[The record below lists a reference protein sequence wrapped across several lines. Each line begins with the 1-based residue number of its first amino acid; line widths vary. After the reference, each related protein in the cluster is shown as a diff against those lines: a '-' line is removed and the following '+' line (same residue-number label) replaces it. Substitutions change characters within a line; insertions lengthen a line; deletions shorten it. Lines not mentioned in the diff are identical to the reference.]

1 MLQHVIPLSKVWSS
15 LMCSVCFT
23 EDCFREGFTSCD
35 VATLRDSIF
44 NLFVDWQILYTP
56 ACNTEK
62 PYKEHGWY
70 PLSTILSCFPHTQR
84 MKKWEITKTT
94 SQPVTK
100 GSAPTL
106 LLSTTIVPS
115 FHRSTLLNPEV
126 LHFSSL
132 IQHSSLSLDY
142 FPACS
147 DR

>member
-1 MLQHVIPLSKVWSS
+1 MIPNVHNPS
-15 LMCSVCFT
+15 LPF
-23 EDCFREGFTSCD
+23 
-35 VATLRDSIF
+35 A
-44 NLFVDWQILYTP
+44 
-56 ACNTEK
+56 
-62 PYKEHGWY
+62 YK
-70 PLSTILSCFPHTQR
+70 R
-84 MKKWEITKTT
+84 MKEQEVTKTT

-106 LLSTTIVPS
+106 LLSTTIAPP

-126 LHFSSL
+126 IHFSSL